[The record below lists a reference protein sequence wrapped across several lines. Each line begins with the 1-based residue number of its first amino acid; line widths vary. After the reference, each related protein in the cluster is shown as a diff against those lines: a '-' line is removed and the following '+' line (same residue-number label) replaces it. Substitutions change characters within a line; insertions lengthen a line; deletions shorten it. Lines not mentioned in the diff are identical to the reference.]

1 MIQNFLNAIRERWY
15 FIVLRYFTYL
25 DYHRILR
32 HTLASKETIKEQAV
46 VGVLAGDKVCA
57 DSGMCASKNWAD
69 RPDSN
74 KAPELF
80 AKFESTTRERHD
92 AVTTML
98 LDLTGKP
105 VPPPIAGIKSVLS
118 VDGREI

>member
-1 MIQNFLNAIRERWY
+1 MVRNFLDQIRERWY

-25 DYHRILR
+25 DANRIAR
-32 HTLASKETIKEQAV
+32 HTKQYASDLKAQA
-46 VGVLAGDKVCA
+46 LIASIASERVCA
-57 DSGMCASKNWAD
+57 DSGMCASKSWAD
-69 RPDSN
+69 RPGSN

-80 AKFESTTRERHD
+80 AKFESATRDRHD

-105 VPPPIAGIKSVLS
+105 VPPPIEGIRSVLN
-118 VDGREI
+118 VTQP